1 MVFHSPQRR
10 IAHKLNLSI
19 SSMSVKS
26 VNQVKYLGLIFDSIL
41 NCKPYLHEL
50 SKKVSRGIGV
60 LSKIRYYVN
69 TKILHQLYYSIIYP
83 FLTYGLSIWGNVTL
97 QKRAIRTITFSK
109 PDEHSEPL
117 FKELEIL
124 KLTDLVT
131 LHNAL
136 LMYHYY
142 CNLLPSSFE
151 ICFQSVAS
159 VHSNNTRLASKSTYY
174 INTVKTNYGKFNSR
188 FAAVK
193 VWNHLEES
201 IKHLQV
207 KHLTVLLLMIFQLEL
222 IYLFIFIYLFIC
234 FLFLLF
240 F

>member
-10 IAHKLNLSI
+10 RAHKLNLSI

-26 VNQVKYLGLIFDSIL
+26 VNQYLGLIFYSNL
-41 NCKPYLHEL
+41 NWKPYLHEL

-60 LSKIRYYVN
+60 LYKTTYYVN
-69 TKILHQLYYSIIYP
+69 RKILHQLYYSIIYP
-83 FLTYGLSIWGNVTL
+83 FLTYGLSIWGNTYSSTLKPLITL

-142 CNLLPSSFE
+142 YNLLPSSFE
-151 ICFQSVAS
+151 NLFQSVAS
-159 VHSNNTRLASKSTYY
+159 VHSYNTRLASKSTYY
-174 INTVKTNYGKFNSR
+174 INTIKTNYGKFNIR
-188 FAAVK
+188 FAVVK

-201 IKHLQV
+201 DKHLPLKTFKNKV
-207 KHLTVLLLMIFQLEL
+207 KSNILQS
-222 IYLFIFIYLFIC
+222 YC
-234 FLFLLF
+234 S
-240 F
+240 